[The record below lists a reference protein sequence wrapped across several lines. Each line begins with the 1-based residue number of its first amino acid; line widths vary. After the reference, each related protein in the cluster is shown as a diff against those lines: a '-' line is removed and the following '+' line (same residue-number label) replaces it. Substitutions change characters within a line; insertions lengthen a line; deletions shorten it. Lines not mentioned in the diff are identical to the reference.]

1 MRAEKPRATITHRFT
16 LRIKT
21 RYQRTDEI
29 DEKVCRKS
37 NKKTVTRCF
46 ENCAREIALYI
57 VRDRRWSS
65 GGRIFFP
72 LGRDQARSVQTHITY
87 VAPNAVSSFLLFC
100 HCLPCL
106 SLLFASFFLSRSVS
120 FPRSFRYTFVCVRVR
135 VCVYVYVRAS
145 RFGCVTFAACAS
157 TKLNAGKSSARNI
170 SRGNVHLSCG
180 YRGTRTLLGAG
191 PVSEISKTVRKY
203 VGVKATKVCCEAT
216 TEIKVRGT

>member
-16 LRIKT
+16 LRTKT

-29 DEKVCRKS
+29 DEKVYRKS

-46 ENCAREIALYI
+46 ENCARENALYI

-87 VAPNAVSSFLLFC
+87 FAPNAVSSFLLFC

-106 SLLFASFFLSRSVS
+106 PPPLFASFFLSRSVS

-135 VCVYVYVRAS
+135 VCVRVCSCVSLWLRYLCRVCIHETKRGKIFGAKHIPRECTLVLWLSRHAYASRSRAS
-145 RFGCVTFAACAS
+145 
-157 TKLNAGKSSARNI
+157 
-170 SRGNVHLSCG
+170 
-180 YRGTRTLLGAG
+180 
-191 PVSEISKTVRKY
+191 E
-203 VGVKATKVCCEAT
+203 
-216 TEIKVRGT
+216 